1 MQASSMEEDKNSA
14 FGHIDHGY
22 KIHDDDVDA
31 LPSIVESPP
40 IALLPSAVDTKKRG
54 TEDHAPEQTQLS
66 IQLMQR
72 FVEQERELALLR
84 AEVVAAKA

>member
-1 MQASSMEEDKNSA
+1 MSDSAMPSPSTRRPSTDSSP
-14 FGHIDHGY
+14 
-22 KIHDDDVDA
+22 A
-31 LPSIVESPP
+31 LTRATPPSHHSSS
-40 IALLPSAVDTKKRG
+40 LTTSQKRG